1 MFGLGPWE
9 LVLILLIVIAV
20 FGAGRLAGIGNALGS
35 SVKEFKK
42 AVKDEDTLA
51 AEKKAEAT
59 EKTI

>member
-42 AVKDEDTLA
+42 AVKDEDAA
-51 AEKKAEAT
+51 AEKKT
-59 EKTI
+59 ETGEKIA

>member
-42 AVKDEDTLA
+42 AVKDEDAA
-51 AEKKAEAT
+51 AEKKT
-59 EKTI
+59 ETDEEIA